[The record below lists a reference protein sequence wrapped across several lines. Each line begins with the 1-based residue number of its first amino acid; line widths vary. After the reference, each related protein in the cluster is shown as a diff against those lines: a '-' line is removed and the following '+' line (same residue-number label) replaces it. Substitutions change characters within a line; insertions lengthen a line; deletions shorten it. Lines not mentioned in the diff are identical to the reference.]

1 MKDNHKKYI
10 ERTFFLAKK
19 GLGNVS
25 PNPMVGCV
33 IVKKGKIIGEGY
45 HKKYGKEHAEINAI
59 NSVKDKKEI
68 EGSSIYINLEPCSHH
83 GKTPPCSDEII
94 KYNPKEVI
102 ISNKDPNPIIN
113 GRGIMRLQKNNI
125 NVIENLNKEEGY
137 NLNKRFFKNQ
147 ESGLPYIILKWAQ
160 TEDGFIAKEDGSS
173 KWISNDISR
182 MLVHKWRS
190 EEPGILIGVD
200 TANKDNPKLNVRSW
214 NGNSPIRIILDPNMR
229 LNNQTRILNDPGSVL
244 IYNKKNN
251 KKVREKHFIQNKSFE
266 LKDIL
271 KDILKKGVG
280 SILVEGGA
288 KTLNYFINEN
298 LWDEARIFVSNKR
311 FKTGIKAPELDL
323 NKYQKIR
330 NNKLYNIFN
339 NA

>member
-10 ERTFFLAKK
+10 ERTFYLAKK

-45 HKKYGKEHAEINAI
+45 HKKYGNEHAEINAI
-59 NSVKDKKEI
+59 NSVEDKKEI

-94 KYNPKEVI
+94 KYRPKEVI
-102 ISNKDPNPIIN
+102 ISNTDPNPIVN
-113 GRGIMRLQKNNI
+113 GRGINRLKENGI
-125 NVIENLNKEEGY
+125 SVIEKLEKEKGY

-160 TEDGFIAKEDGSS
+160 TKDGYLAKEDGSS

-182 MLVHKWRS
+182 MMVHKWRS
-190 EEPGILIGVD
+190 EEPGILIGVN

-214 NGNSPIRIILDPNMR
+214 EGNNPMRIIIDPNMR
-229 LNNQTRILNDPGSVL
+229 LNNQINIITDAGSVL
-244 IYNKKNN
+244 IYNKEKNEQIRN
-251 KKVREKHFIQNKSFE
+251 KHFIQNKSFN

-271 KDILKKGVG
+271 KDILKKGIG
-280 SILVEGGA
+280 SVIVEGGA
-288 KTLNYFINEN
+288 ITLNHFIKEN
-298 LWDEARIFVSNKR
+298 LWDEARVFVSNKK
-311 FKTGIKAPELDL
+311 FEKGIKAPKLDL
-323 NKYQKIR
+323 NKYQEIR
-330 NNKLYNIFN
+330 NNKLFYVFN
-339 NA
+339 YA